1 MSEAIAPTPSNP
13 DFFLDHMWLPM
24 ADYAPDIPRL
34 KSLPVAV
41 AVGETSAGQLAYR
54 SAVALAEQLGKEP
67 AVFPGDHGGFRSYPR
82 ASPIASKG
90 YSAPTERRPTSGQP
104 RTRAPLRSRPT
115 PLEPTLLS
123 SPGSAY
129 PRRPWFRRACGS
141 LAGRER
147 S

>member
-1 MSEAIAPTPSNP
+1 
-13 DFFLDHMWLPM
+13 MWLPM

-82 ASPIASKG
+82 AFAD
-90 YSAPTERRPTSGQP
+90 R
-104 RTRAPLRSRPT
+104 
-115 PLEPTLLS
+115 LEEVFST
-123 SPGSAY
+123 Y
-129 PRRPWFRRACGS
+129 
-141 LAGRER
+141 
-147 S
+147 